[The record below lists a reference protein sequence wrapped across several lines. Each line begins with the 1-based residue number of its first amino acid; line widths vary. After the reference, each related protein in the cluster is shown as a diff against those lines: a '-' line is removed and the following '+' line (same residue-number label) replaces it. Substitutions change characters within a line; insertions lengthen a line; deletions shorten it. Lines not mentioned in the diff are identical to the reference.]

1 MLTPHKN
8 EAFYL
13 MEVLEMIRRNGCMK
27 TATQQKGLTLL
38 EILIALT
45 IVGIISM
52 IAYPSYSQYVYKGH
66 RHQAMTDL
74 IKIQLELENHYDTN
88 YQWNHIISGSQCS
101 LCETS
106 SDRYHFTVTSAGGYT
121 IVATPQS
128 AKGQSNDQ
136 CGSLTLKAN
145 GKKLPE
151 ACW

>member
-1 MLTPHKN
+1 MLTPLKN
-8 EAFYL
+8 EALCL
-13 MEVLEMIRRNGCMK
+13 MEVLEMIRRNGCMQ
-27 TATQQKGLTLL
+27 AVMQQKGMTLI
-38 EILIALT
+38 ETLIAVA

-74 IKIQLELENHYDTN
+74 VKIQLELETQYNAS
-88 YQWNHIISGSQCS
+88 YQWSHIISGSQCS

-106 SDRYHFTVTSAGGYT
+106 TDRYHFAVTSAGGYT

-128 AKGQSNDQ
+128 TKGQNNDR

-145 GKKLPE
+145 GEKLPE